1 MAFKDSASATDH
13 VEAGL
18 STSVVAPEH
27 PCPSCGKAM
36 KDARSK
42 EDREAGLDIRICS
55 VKTCETNGQRTQ
67 ADWTSGSAVLMGP
80 PSLPN

>member
-18 STSVVAPEH
+18 STNVVAPEH

-36 KDARSK
+36 KDHRTK
-42 EDREAGLDIRICS
+42 EDRDAGLDIRICS
-55 VKTCETNGQRTQ
+55 DKSCETNGQRTQ
-67 ADWTSGSAVLMGP
+67 ADWTSGSPVVLGGS
-80 PSLPN
+80 SLPN